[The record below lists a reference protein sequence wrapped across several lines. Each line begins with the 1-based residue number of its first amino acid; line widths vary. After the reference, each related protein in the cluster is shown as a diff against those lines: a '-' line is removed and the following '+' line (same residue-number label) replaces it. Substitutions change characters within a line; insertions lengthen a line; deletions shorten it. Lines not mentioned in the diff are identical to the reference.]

1 MDATLSADPA
11 LPLVDAALPAC
22 PAPWPAYLKRFGGSR
37 LRLSFLLRTRTT
49 LLWMAALTQ

>member
-1 MDATLSADPA
+1 MTPSLPSTLPA
-11 LPLVDAALPAC
+11 LPPN
-22 PAPWPAYLKRFGGSR
+22 PYLKRFGGSR